1 MRQRSRRTWFGSTR
15 RGVCHVVLAC
25 ACTFALGLPVA
36 AAVEEAMDVEL
47 RSERSQEAG
56 TNLDPIDWLGDYR
69 QAVGSDA
76 LAGATVG
83 AGVFALLMSLY
94 SVLAL
99 LRGQRRRTDL
109 LEARQRE
116 ATSAGPRQPS
126 THSETLEP
134 MADQP
139 SASRFADLDL
149 LIEPIEVQRSKPA
162 AQPAPKPAPPRSPT
176 VKEKPSRPRA
186 PQVPDLDVPP
196 TQATSPARPAAPV
209 ESSPLL
215 PDADS
220 DLPVLRS
227 SEPLDAEGRVCQCFA
242 LLAEGR
248 FEEAIEVTREGLD
261 GHPDAGR
268 VFGQLSR
275 VASLLGRKDQ
285 AIELA
290 TKAYRADRSEERFE
304 QLLRL
309 RSAAHRFEP
318 REGDRLRRAVAYN
331 PEQPVY
337 LRALGIFEAL
347 HGNVGTARRLLR
359 AALRHETGEETR
371 GAIAREL
378 LQLDR
383 SDEGRR
389 FAAQSSA
396 ARARDLQ

>member
-1 MRQRSRRTWFGSTR
+1 MQPSRYRESFDSAGRSARHAIVGC
-15 RGVCHVVLAC
+15 VCA
-25 ACTFALGLPVA
+25 FALYGLPA
-36 AAVEEAMDVEL
+36 MAAVEEATEHV
-47 RSERSQEAG
+47 ERSSHEG
-56 TNLDPIDWLGDYR
+56 RDSGVSLDPLGWLLQHG
-69 QAVGSDA
+69 QALGSDP
-76 LAGATVG
+76 LAGATAG
-83 AGVFALLMSLY
+83 AGVFALLTALHST
-94 SVLAL
+94 LAL
-99 LRGQRRRTDL
+99 LRGQRRQRRL
-109 LEARQRE
+109 LGSPRRE
-116 ATSAGPRQPS
+116 EPDRQPS
-126 THSETLEP
+126 TLREVLEP
-134 MADQP
+134 TGGQP
-139 SASRFADLDL
+139 SRFHLEDLDL
-149 LIEPIEVQRSKPA
+149 VIKPIEVERPERA
-162 AQPAPKPAPPRSPT
+162 AAPAPSQAKARPAD
-176 VKEKPSRPRA
+176 VRPEPARPL
-186 PQVPDLDVPP
+186 PQTPDESV
-196 TQATSPARPAAPV
+196 SPARVSASTPPV
-209 ESSPLL
+209 ESPLL
-215 PDADS
+215 PDE

-227 SEPLDAEGRVCQCFA
+227 PEPLDPEGRVCQSFA

-248 FEEAIEVTREGLD
+248 FDEAIEVTRVGLD

-378 LQLDR
+378 LQLER
-383 SDEGRR
+383 SNEGRR
-389 FAAQSSA
+389 FAAGIA
-396 ARARDLQ
+396 AGVGGERTSGLQ

>member
-1 MRQRSRRTWFGSTR
+1 
-15 RGVCHVVLAC
+15 
-25 ACTFALGLPVA
+25 
-36 AAVEEAMDVEL
+36 
-47 RSERSQEAG
+47 
-56 TNLDPIDWLGDYR
+56 
-69 QAVGSDA
+69 
-76 LAGATVG
+76 
-83 AGVFALLMSLY
+83 MSLY

-99 LRGQRRRTDL
+99 LRGQRRQGQL
-109 LEARQRE
+109 LESHRRAKLVSARQP
-116 ATSAGPRQPS
+116 A
-126 THSETLEP
+126 THSEALEP
-134 MADQP
+134 MTGQP
-139 SASRFADLDL
+139 SPSRFADLDL
-149 LIEPIEVQRSKPA
+149 VIEPIEAKRREPA
-162 AQPAPKPAPPRSPT
+162 APQAPT
-176 VKEKPSRPRA
+176 E
-186 PQVPDLDVPP
+186 
-196 TQATSPARPAAPV
+196 ATPRPAAGRPKPSPPRPPQTPDLAV
-209 ESSPLL
+209 PTAPPTPPAQASSPAASIESPLL
-215 PDADS
+215 PDYDA
-220 DLPVLRS
+220 DLPALRS
-227 SEPLDAEGRVCQCFA
+227 SEPLDAEGRVCQSFA

-285 AIELA
+285 AIDLA
-290 TKAYRADRSEERFE
+290 TRAYRADRSEERFE

-359 AALRHETGEETR
+359 AALRNETGEETR

-389 FAAQSSA
+389 FAAQSATGRISGV
-396 ARARDLQ
+396 Q